1 MPVLTTHRLGEP
13 CWVDF
18 MSNDVSASR
27 DFYSTLFGWESQVS
41 DDDQYGGY
49 ITFHKNGHNVAGLGG
64 AMGGSDAPD
73 AWTTYLL
80 VEDAEATEGEVV
92 AAGGQVFAPTMTV
105 GDQGRL
111 AVVAD
116 PGGAAVGLWQPAEH
130 RGYELAAEV
139 GSVVWHELNARDFD
153 SQVGFYSEVFGWKPA
168 VLSDTEEFRY
178 VTFGPAPDNP
188 VGGVYDAAAVLPPGM
203 PSSWLVYFGV
213 DDVDASAARVSELG
227 GTVVREPWDSEFG
240 RFCQVTDSTGG
251 FFVLSSVMAG

>member
-18 MSNDVSASR
+18 MSNDVAASR
-27 DFYSTLFGWESQVS
+27 DFYSSLFGWEPLVS

-49 ITFHKNGHNVAGLGG
+49 ITFHKDGHIVAGLGG
-64 AMGGSDAPD
+64 AMGGADAPD
-73 AWTTYLL
+73 AWMTYLL
-80 VEDAEATEGEVV
+80 VEDAETTEASVV

-116 PGGAAVGLWQPAEH
+116 PGGAVVGLWQPAEH

-153 SQVGFYSEVFGWKPA
+153 AQVGFYSKVFGWKPA
-168 VLSDTEEFRY
+168 VLSDTEDFRY

-188 VGGVYDAAAVLPPGM
+188 VGGVYDAAAVLPSGM

-213 DDVDASAARVSELG
+213 DDVDAGAAKVTELG
-227 GTVVREPWDSEFG
+227 GAVVREPWDSEFG
-240 RFCQVTDSTGG
+240 RFCHVTDVTGG